1 MPNDSSTNRGA
12 GVLCI
17 LLCMYGASMF
27 AAVARIAESGSVEL
41 ISESVIKGSLLL
53 LWIICSMISF
63 VRLFRLPT
71 VVRSDYLF
79 DHFEKTTA
87 QRHFQANSLL
97 GLIDYAQ

>member
-53 LWIICSMISF
+53 LLIICSMISF

-71 VVRSDYLF
+71 GRPLGFPIWPFTKDV
-79 DHFEKTTA
+79 
-87 QRHFQANSLL
+87 LL
-97 GLIDYAQ
+97 RAIRYPIVYWV